1 MKLNT
6 MAAVMSFVS
15 RMENDSSVFY
25 RRWAEKYPELQD
37 TFLSRAKENEKF
49 EKTVKQT
56 YFGVITDTLEACF
69 SFQGL
74 DTEDY
79 EFQPTLPEN
88 ASISEVLKTAQ
99 EMEDRSRNFYL
110 RTAEVSE
117 GLMADIPR
125 LLRKI
130 AKKKEER
137 CLPEDLT

>member
-49 EKTVKQT
+49 EKMVKQT
-56 YFGVITDTLEACF
+56 YFGVITDALEACF

-74 DTEDY
+74 DTQDY

-88 ASISEVLKTAQ
+88 ASISEVMKTAQ
-99 EMEDRSRNFYL
+99 EMENRSRNFYL

-125 LLRKI
+125 LFRKI
-130 AKKKEER
+130 AKNKEER
-137 CLPEDLT
+137 CLTFYG